1 MVKSIGTLTSL
12 VDLLALLVYS
22 AILSRS
28 SPVCVTYPKLLFHL
42 LPHISLVSILASS
55 YVMAIYQLL

>member
-1 MVKSIGTLTSL
+1 MTSL
-12 VDLLALLVYS
+12 VDLVALLFCS

-28 SPVCVTYPKLLFHL
+28 SPVCVTYTKLLFL
-42 LPHISLVSILASS
+42 LIPHNSLVGILASS